1 MRTPHRDRRRP
12 ALAALCLALILI
24 AVPAAA
30 EEAVIRVLPGGDAYE
45 ASITVT
51 GSEYTFW
58 TPGLMG
64 EQTPLSVEELVVL
77 GPEGPVEYQEAGRG
91 LITFPEEGNY
101 TITYQAP
108 VRNNYLV
115 VAFDTPYTVSVDLPD
130 GFDVRNPLI
139 GMVSPGGAITSGP
152 NGTTEI
158 TWDQIR
164 IAEVRFYTP
173 SREIMLITFGILW
186 LAVALVLLLP
196 LLISRKKGGE

>member
-1 MRTPHRDRRRP
+1 MRTPHRDRRGP

-64 EQTPLSVEELVVL
+64 ERTPLSVEKLMVL

-115 VAFDTPYTVSVDLPD
+115 VAFDTPYAVSVDLPD
-130 GFDVRNPLI
+130 GFDVKNPII
-139 GMVSPGGAITSGP
+139 GMISPGGAISSGP

-164 IAEVRFYTP
+164 IVEVRFYTP
-173 SREIMLITFGILW
+173 GREIMLITFGILW

>member
-130 GFDVRNPLI
+130 GFDVRNPII